1 MDWLQ
6 ILKEI
11 HTFLISLSF
20 PVRMGI
26 LAVFMFLYLV
36 WYWLSE
42 KREIRILRYKEIADT
57 EEQETNHHGE
67 AVTLRRRLRMNH
79 EEILAKAK
87 KVIERNSKLLKNNPV
102 Q

>member
-1 MDWLQ
+1 
-6 ILKEI
+6 
-11 HTFLISLSF
+11 
-20 PVRMGI
+20 MGI
-26 LAVFMFLYLV
+26 LAVLMFLYLV
-36 WYWLSE
+36 WYWFSE
-42 KREIRILRYKEIADT
+42 KREIRMLRYKEIADT

-87 KVIERNSKLLKNNPV
+87 KVIERNSKLLKNNPA